1 MGTGKTSAMLNKINS
16 EKDRGYIFVTPY
28 RDEIE
33 KRILQ
38 KTDFKTPKYKNKN
51 HQMLDDLH
59 DLLEAGENVVIT
71 HALFLYANNRT
82 EQLIVNGDYVL
93 IIDEAIDILHPYND
107 DMRKNRGKVM
117 EKDDPEDLLER
128 GLITVD
134 DKYHVRWNENDTSQL
149 KEVHY
154 AEIKRLANQGA
165 LRLIPN
171 GKYKEFYWEFRPDI
185 FRWFSKIFVLTYLF
199 DDTILSSYFK
209 MHRFNYTKVSA
220 KSFGDGYKLC
230 PYSDSQELRHSYAH
244 LIKIYNGKYN
254 ELGERKTAFSISWLK
269 QKKRNHKEFNKI
281 KKAMRNYKNS
291 VNATSDSV
299 MWTTVKQFGIDS
311 ELEKIEGFKWTHI
324 LSAEERQLPD
334 SEKKKFMQFVAHN
347 ARATND
353 YSNRTTLMYMFNS
366 YLPSSLYN
374 YFHAQGYKLDQDKI
388 ALSNFIQWIWRSAI
402 RNGQPINLFVPSSR
416 MRRLLCDWLGIEAF

>member
-1 MGTGKTSAMLNKINS
+1 
-16 EKDRGYIFVTPY
+16 
-28 RDEIE
+28 
-33 KRILQ
+33 
-38 KTDFKTPKYKNKN
+38 
-51 HQMLDDLH
+51 
-59 DLLEAGENVVIT
+59 
-71 HALFLYANNRT
+71 
-82 EQLIVNGDYVL
+82 
-93 IIDEAIDILHPYND
+93 
-107 DMRKNRGKVM
+107 
-117 EKDDPEDLLER
+117 
-128 GLITVD
+128 
-134 DKYHVRWNENDTSQL
+134 
-149 KEVHY
+149 
-154 AEIKRLANQGA
+154 
-165 LRLIPN
+165 
-171 GKYKEFYWEFRPDI
+171 
-185 FRWFSKIFVLTYLF
+185 
-199 DDTILSSYFK
+199 
-209 MHRFNYTKVSA
+209 
-220 KSFGDGYKLC
+220 
-230 PYSDSQELRHSYAH
+230 
-244 LIKIYNGKYN
+244 
-254 ELGERKTAFSISWLK
+254 
-269 QKKRNHKEFNKI
+269 
-281 KKAMRNYKNS
+281 MRNYKNS